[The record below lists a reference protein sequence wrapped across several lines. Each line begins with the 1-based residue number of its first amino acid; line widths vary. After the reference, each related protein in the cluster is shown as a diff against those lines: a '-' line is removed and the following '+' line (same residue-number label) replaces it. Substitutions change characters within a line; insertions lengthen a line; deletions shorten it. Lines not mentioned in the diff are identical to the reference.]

1 VTRDDTNTY
10 QTGADELGSWQVE
23 HHRAGAGQLHDL
35 ALPDPATRAVWVLE
49 VERPALVLGST
60 QDEGVV
66 DPRVATTLGI
76 EVARRRSGGGAVL
89 LVPGEVA
96 WLDVIVPHG
105 DPLWHD
111 DVSKAGVWLGQ
122 TWTATLADLGI
133 TGTTVH
139 MERLATGGALGRLVC
154 FAAVGPGEVT
164 LGQRK
169 IVGVSQRRTRAAA
182 RFQCA
187 VYRRWAPELL
197 IPLLRLGDEA
207 SWPLQVAA
215 GGVGAS
221 PSKIVTSFLQHLP
234 T

>member
-1 VTRDDTNTY
+1 VSQSHEEPDFASRP
-10 QTGADELGSWQVE
+10 GALMWQVE
-23 HHRAGAGQLHDL
+23 THRANAGALHGI
-35 ALPDPATRAVWVLE
+35 PVPEPARRAVWV
-49 VERPALVLGST
+49 VLGTT
-60 QDEGVV
+60 QDHGVV
-66 DPRVATTLGI
+66 DARVAAVLGI

-96 WLDVIVPHG
+96 WLDVIVPYG

-111 DVSKAGVWLGQ
+111 DVGRAGAWLGR
-122 TWTATLADLGI
+122 TWQAALADLGI

-139 MERLATGGALGRLVC
+139 SGPWATGGALGRLVC

-164 LGQRK
+164 LGPRK
-169 IVGVSQRRTRAAA
+169 LVGVSQRRTRRAA

-197 IPLLRLGDEA
+197 APLLRLDDA
-207 SWPLQVAA
+207 SARGLQVAA
-215 GGVGAS
+215 GGVGS
-221 PSKIVTSFLQHLP
+221 PPGEIIAAFLRHMP